1 MPMTENREDAKVR
14 SSSYIIIP
22 NVQEKCSIK
31 HPFCFF
37 APLRLCLTLFFIMIT
52 PSMAHADCTL
62 AGTAVCDG
70 VACPGKTFKAGQIIY
85 NADHGVV
92 QACLSDNTWK
102 ALHKPVP
109 PDPCTT
115 SGTPGTACADGQT
128 VYAGSY
134 NGNRYYTTKTDQ
146 STDSYWG
153 THGVTLGAG
162 VQDPDNGLANTN
174 TALAS
179 IEGNPQ
185 AGFCN
190 NSPYN
195 PPACTPNAFVL
206 CKNLRSTLGGDWYMP
221 AYNETVNVLYA
232 NRAAIGGF
240 SSDRYWVSYEFNG
253 NVAYTLDFYD
263 GTHWPVGKNTNTGNR
278 TRCVKRG

>member
-1 MPMTENREDAKVR
+1 MPMTENREDAKVQ

-52 PSMAHADCTL
+52 PSMAHADCAL
-62 AGTAVCDG
+62 AGAAVCDS
-70 VACPGKTFKAGQIIY
+70 VACPGRAFKAGQVIY
-85 NADHGVV
+85 NADHGVLQV
-92 QACLSDNTWK
+92 CLADNTWK

-128 VYAGSY
+128 VYAGSW
-134 NGNRYYTTKTDQ
+134 NGNRYYTTTADQ
-146 STDSYWG
+146 STGAYWG
-153 THGVTLGAG
+153 TYNVTLGVNA
-162 VQDPDNGLANTN
+162 QSYTDGLTNTN

-185 AGFCN
+185 AGACN
-190 NSPYN
+190 TDPYN
-195 PPACTPNAFVL
+195 PPACTPNAHLL
-206 CKNLRSTLGGDWYMP
+206 CKGLRSTLGGDWYLP
-221 AYNETVNVLYA
+221 ARDELSNVLYA
-232 NRAAIGGF
+232 NKAAIGGF
-240 SSDRYWVSYEFNG
+240 SDTYYWASTEGASSLAQFVLL
-253 NVAYTLDFYD
+253 TD
-263 GTHWPVGKNTNTGNR
+263 GSRNYRLKNQSSR
-278 TRCVKRG
+278 VRCVRR